1 MLSTQLLTLALA
13 ALPAL
18 ANPIAH
24 DIQLAS
30 SLEATHLQER
40 QATWIQSR
48 WVKGPVAL
56 AAGVAVQGKQVWKD
70 LLNTCQ
76 EFSGTHEINAGVDCV
91 SDAMVL
97 AVRVGL
103 STQGVY
109 TGAQSVRNAF
119 GGVTKRDN
127 STGSLADTLISM
139 GPEAIKAL
147 QPLAPKINDLS
158 LVHIGEGSEDVEDS
172 IALGFGTP
180 DAGVKVRHVTNG
192 THGFAQVLSQS
203 IDSSDLD
210 KRESYSFTQRVAG
223 LKFSYSKRCS
233 DNDYYDNGDEG
244 LSMRYVLYNFA
255 YWSANTQTA
264 DKYIM
269 EFYNPGN
276 LNRLYAVGTM
286 IGESNGFGNNYE
298 GFPYETDRGC

>member
-1 MLSTQLLTLALA
+1 MLSTKLLTLALA
-13 ALPAL
+13 TLPAL
-18 ANPIAH
+18 AIPTTN
-24 DIQLAS
+24 DVQLAS
-30 SLEATHLQER
+30 SHDVTQLQER

-56 AAGVAVQGKQVWKD
+56 AAGTAVQGRDVWKD
-70 LLNTCQ
+70 LINSCR
-76 EFSGTHEINAGVDCV
+76 EFSGANEDNAGVDCV
-91 SDAMVL
+91 YDAMLL
-97 AVRVGL
+97 AVRIAL

-109 TGAQSVRNAF
+109 TGAQSVANAF

-127 STGSLADTLISM
+127 STESLASTLISM
-139 GPEAIKAL
+139 GPEAIEAL
-147 QPLAPKINDLS
+147 QPLAPKINSLS
-158 LVHIGEGSEDVEDS
+158 LVHIGEGSEDVQDS

-180 DAGVKVRHVTNG
+180 DFGVQVRHVTSG
-192 THGFAQVLSQS
+192 THGFAQVGSQATV
-203 IDSSDLD
+203 SSDLN
-210 KRESYSFTQRVAG
+210 KRETYSFAQSVAG
-223 LKFSYSKRCS
+223 LKFSYNKRCS
-233 DNDYYDNGDEG
+233 DNNYYDNGDEG
-244 LSMRYVLYNFA
+244 QSMRYVLYNFA

-286 IGESNGFGNNYE
+286 IAESNGFGNNYE

>member
-1 MLSTQLLTLALA
+1 MLSTQLLTLGLA
-13 ALPAL
+13 TLPAF
-18 ANPIAH
+18 AIPTTH
-24 DIQLAS
+24 DVQLAS
-30 SLEATHLQER
+30 NLEATYLQER

-56 AAGVAVQGKQVWKD
+56 AAGTAVQGKQVWKD
-70 LLNTCQ
+70 LINSCR
-76 EFSGTHEINAGVDCV
+76 EFSGSSEVDAGVDCV
-91 SDAMVL
+91 YDAMLL
-97 AVRVGL
+97 AVRIGL

-109 TGAQSVRNAF
+109 TGAQSIANAF
-119 GGVTKRDN
+119 TGITKRDN
-127 STGSLADTLISM
+127 STDSLADTLIAM
-139 GPEAIKAL
+139 GPEAVQAL
-147 QPLAPKINDLS
+147 QPLAPKIDSLS
-158 LVHIGEGSEDVEDS
+158 LVHIGVGSEEVEDS
-172 IALGFGTP
+172 IALGFGTT
-180 DAGVKVRHVTNG
+180 DAGVQVRHVTNG
-192 THGFAQVLSQS
+192 THGFAQVSSQAT
-203 IDSSDLD
+203 DSSDLN
-210 KRESYSFTQRVAG
+210 KRETYSFAQSVAG

-244 LSMRYVLYNFA
+244 QSMRYVLYNFA